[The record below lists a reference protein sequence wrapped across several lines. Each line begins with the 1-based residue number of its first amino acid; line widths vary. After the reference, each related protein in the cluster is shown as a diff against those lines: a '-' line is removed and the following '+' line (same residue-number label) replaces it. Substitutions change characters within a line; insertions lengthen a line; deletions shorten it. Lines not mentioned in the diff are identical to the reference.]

1 MTSIATAAPAAPI
14 RGATGKGVTLIG
26 AQILPVM
33 AVVSLFPAIPRLFEQ
48 FGSHPHAGL
57 LVPMIVTI
65 PSLFVAI
72 CAPFAGSIADRFGRR
87 PIFLV
92 ALAVY
97 TLVGVL
103 PLLLDDLY
111 LIVASRAVLGMA
123 EAAIVTISS
132 ALIGDYFREE
142 RHRWVAW
149 VGVFISLAGTLL
161 VATGGALADISW
173 RGPFAIYALALP
185 LFILALVFIEEPV
198 RDEAESDLAKRDYPW
213 RAAAAIGSITIIA
226 SVLYYVEP
234 LHVASVL
241 VAKGAGSATNVGL
254 IQAGTSL
261 AYIAGAFLYR
271 RIHALPVGIILGI
284 AGALIGI
291 GVIIISL
298 APTYVGVAA
307 GATVQQFGSG
317 LVIPVLLAWGQ
328 SMLPTE
334 QRARGMGIWASAF
347 FVGLFICPPLV
358 GIGTAV
364 TGGLQGSLMFFG
376 GLTII
381 MAIASALFFRGPRA
395 IH

>member
-103 PLLLDDLY
+103 PMLLDNLY
-111 LIVASRAVLGMA
+111 LIVGSRAVLGMA

-185 LFILALVFIEEPV
+185 LFILALVFIEEPA
-198 RDEAESDLAKRDYPW
+198 RDEAQSDPATRDFPW
-213 RAAAAIGSITIIA
+213 RAAAAIGFITIIA

-254 IQAGTSL
+254 IQAATSL

-364 TGGLQGSLMFFG
+364 TGGLQTSLMFFG